1 MQYGQILLRAFNQ
14 NNKKGFKNGKG
25 KFRKTKQNVD
35 ELAKVVKSTIVN
47 ATSYQRVGTLTK
59 VVGVVR
65 NQGKN
70 ACTAETIS
78 ALVPDRLVTAS
89 TSKEDVMQITLNG
102 VFGEIKKGTEGYLE
116 FLLNVLKHIVQEYR
130 KNLIVNSDSDSDSDS
145 EEEMEDNDVG
155 DFIVEIVDSDDD

>member
-78 ALVPDRLVTAS
+78 ALVPDRLVPQYIKGGCDANNFERSVRRNKKRNGRLLGVSIKCFETYS
-89 TSKEDVMQITLNG
+89 SRVLEEFNSK
-102 VFGEIKKGTEGYLE
+102 
-116 FLLNVLKHIVQEYR
+116 
-130 KNLIVNSDSDSDSDS
+130 
-145 EEEMEDNDVG
+145 
-155 DFIVEIVDSDDD
+155 